1 MARAKIIDDIVDHT
15 VCIFYIVVTYIALI
29 FGMALIFLI
38 CYAQA
43 RQDLISGRSRTARE
57 RHEEE
62 DEASEPAEWVY
73 QKTMKV
79 MDAGAKRV
87 ELRRAK
93 IAGRKKVE
101 DIESLKGIEMVEEAA
116 LAEKNEKVDGSEYLI
131 ELEEGLDCED
141 K

>member
-15 VCIFYIVVTYIALI
+15 ICIFYIVVTYIALI

-38 CYAQA
+38 CFAEA
-43 RQDLISGRSRTARE
+43 KSGRESRRTARE

-79 MDAGAKRV
+79 MDVGAKRV

-101 DIESLKGIEMVEEAA
+101 DIESLKGIEMAEEAA
-116 LAEKNEKVDGSEYLI
+116 LAEKNEKADGSEYLI